1 MSQDNVNVVRGAAVA
16 DVEPLAADERAMTW
30 KDFVYITK
38 PGILFSNLMT
48 VFAGFWLAAG
58 RDLSGALLWWT
69 LLGTTLV
76 MASGCVLNNFLD
88 RELDVKMART
98 RTRALPAGRLQAKVV
113 FAYGVVLGVV
123 GTAILVLFVN
133 VLTAVLGV
141 IGLLVYVVVY
151 TAWLKR
157 TSYWCTV
164 VGAIA
169 GAMPPM
175 MGYVAVLNKVDAV
188 AVILF
193 AILFLWQPPHFWAL
207 GIRRMEE
214 YRAAGFP
221 MLPVVKGV
229 RSTRIS
235 MLRYAIPL
243 VPVSLLLYFYDA
255 VGLIYVIGTGALTIG
270 WVVQILRGFREQ
282 DDNLWAK
289 KVFVYSIN
297 LLMLLCILLIIDTQV

>member
-1 MSQDNVNVVRGAAVA
+1 MAHDNVNVVHATGVQE
-16 DVEPLAADERAMTW
+16 EPILAAGRTINW

-48 VFAGFWLAAG
+48 VFGGFWLAAG
-58 RDLSGALLWWT
+58 RDLTGALLWWT

-98 RTRALPAGRLQAKVV
+98 RTRALPAGRLQARVV
-113 FAYGVVLGVV
+113 FAYGVVLGVG
-123 GTAILVLFVN
+123 GTAILAIWVN
-133 VLTAVLGV
+133 LLTAVFGL
-141 IGLLVYVVVY
+141 IGLIVYVVIY

-169 GAMPPM
+169 GAMPPV
-175 MGYVAVLNKVDAV
+175 MGYVAVLNRVDAI

-229 RSTRIS
+229 RSTRYS

-255 VGLIYVIGTGALTIG
+255 VGLVYLIGTGVLTVG

-282 DDNLWAK
+282 DDDRWAK
-289 KVFVYSIN
+289 KVFIYSIN
-297 LLMLLCILLIIDTQV
+297 LLMLLFILLIVDTRL